1 MKRLSEIIK
10 EATLHRNPEGVD
22 DVLVFEFE
30 GKEYSRKITYE
41 YFSNYPIVSIMFQ
54 KVRWLVDV
62 SCIEITWKE
71 NF

>member
-1 MKRLSEIIK
+1 MERLSDIIK
-10 EATLHRNPEGVD
+10 VATLHRNPEGVG

-30 GKEYSRKITYE
+30 DKECSRKIDYE
-41 YFSNYPIVSIMFQ
+41 YCSNYPIVSIMFQ

-62 SCIEITWKE
+62 PCIEITWKE